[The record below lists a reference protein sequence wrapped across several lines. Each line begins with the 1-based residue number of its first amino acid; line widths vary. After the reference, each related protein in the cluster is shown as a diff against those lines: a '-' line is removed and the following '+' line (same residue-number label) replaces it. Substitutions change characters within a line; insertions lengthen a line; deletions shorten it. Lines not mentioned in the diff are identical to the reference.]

1 MSSMDFDFIGKVA
14 LITGASGGIG
24 KEVAR
29 IFHNAGASLVLMDLH
44 EGPLVELAKEL
55 GDAHRVAVAA
65 GDASTPAV
73 ISAALERARTHFGGL
88 DFVIPVAGIYPESP
102 IIATSD
108 EQWRRV
114 MSVNLDGV
122 FVLLRAAIPMVR
134 PGGAVVNFA
143 SVAGHRGSQNHGHYA
158 ASKAGVIALTRSL
171 AHEVGSGIR
180 VNAISPGTIETPMV
194 TDLVKARGT
203 DMLAGTP
210 LGRYGKPEEVA
221 AVAAFLC
228 SEAASFITGET
239 IHVNGGLF
247 MAG

>member
-1 MSSMDFDFIGKVA
+1 MSSMDFDFTGKVA

-29 IFHNAGASLVLMDLH
+29 MFHNAGAHLVLMDLH
-44 EGPLVELAKEL
+44 EVPLQELAQEL
-55 GDAHRVAVAA
+55 GAAQRICPVA
-65 GDASTPAV
+65 GDASNPAQ
-73 ISAALERARTHFGGL
+73 ISTALELARTRFGGL

-102 IIATSD
+102 TIEISD
-108 EQWRRV
+108 DQWRQV

-122 FVLLRAAIPMVR
+122 FQLLRAAIPMMR
-134 PGGAVVNFA
+134 TGGAVVNFA
-143 SVAGHRGSQNHGHYA
+143 SVAGHRGSKNHSHYA

-171 AHEVGSGIR
+171 AHEVGPGIR
-180 VNAISPGTIETPMV
+180 VNAISPGIIETSMV
-194 TDLVKARGT
+194 TDLVKARGA

-228 SEAASFITGET
+228 SGASSYITGET